1 MEKNFCFFLESHI
14 YVSFKEDKM
23 LLYDT
28 HSGKSLFVVESE
40 PIQLVRRIYE
50 DENLGSVELS
60 ERDFSVAV
68 IRDFVNDVVASGMG
82 QLVSAEQQS
91 TKPVVLLPI
100 LSLNFDVDRFKDKE
114 FADAILSRN
123 VSKYLLDI
131 NILLN
136 GLCQQECVHCGE
148 YCKQFFCCSKNG
160 SSSSLPKEF
169 LMEILRQTSYYPVHT
184 INLTGGNIY
193 QYGDLDVLGTSD
205 NNGNKIFNFYVH
217 YLNYQENS
225 FVDSQNIHLMI
236 NFPVNMEKLN
246 EVHLLTRGKKTKYH
260 LIIENEE
267 QYNELELALSKIGI
281 ADFEVHPFYN
291 GNNQCFFEESV
302 FLSEEDILASPISM
316 REIFRNQKLNANS
329 FGSLYILPNGDV
341 KANLNEERIGNVG
354 SDRIIDVINDEMKK
368 NTAWRRIRLS
378 EPCCSCVYQYLCPP
392 ISNYERALKKQN
404 LCHVCK

>member
-91 TKPVVLLPI
+91 TMPVVLLPI

-169 LMEILRQTSYYPVHT
+169 LMEI
-184 INLTGGNIY
+184 
-193 QYGDLDVLGTSD
+193 
-205 NNGNKIFNFYVH
+205 
-217 YLNYQENS
+217 
-225 FVDSQNIHLMI
+225 
-236 NFPVNMEKLN
+236 
-246 EVHLLTRGKKTKYH
+246 
-260 LIIENEE
+260 
-267 QYNELELALSKIGI
+267 
-281 ADFEVHPFYN
+281 
-291 GNNQCFFEESV
+291 
-302 FLSEEDILASPISM
+302 
-316 REIFRNQKLNANS
+316 
-329 FGSLYILPNGDV
+329 
-341 KANLNEERIGNVG
+341 
-354 SDRIIDVINDEMKK
+354 
-368 NTAWRRIRLS
+368 
-378 EPCCSCVYQYLCPP
+378 
-392 ISNYERALKKQN
+392 
-404 LCHVCK
+404 